1 MGSPRVQL
9 AVVTGAIF
17 FMGAGLFAAD
27 KVQELQARFDRE
39 TDAVRKAKVFEKLGD
54 AQFEEARKSGSAGD
68 YAAVGLTM
76 ESYRDDARAALD
88 ALKKSQSDADRHP
101 NGYKQLQF
109 HLHRSLRELDEILV
123 VAPPEYKPPL
133 RLVRQDLAAMN
144 DELLHMLFPRRPG
157 EQPLKPPA
165 EKQP

>member
-1 MGSPRVQL
+1 MGSPKVRL

-17 FMGAGLFAAD
+17 FMGTGLFAGD

-68 YAAVGLTM
+68 YSAVGLTM
-76 ESYRDDARAALD
+76 ENYRDDARAALD
-88 ALKKSQSDADRHP
+88 ALKKTHPDAERHP

-109 HLHRSLRELDEILV
+109 HVHRSLRELDEILV
-123 VAPPEYKPPL
+123 VSPPEYKPPL
-133 RLVRQDLAAMN
+133 RLVRQDLAAIN
-144 DELLHMLFPRRPG
+144 DELLRMLFPRRPG
-157 EQPLKPPA
+157 ERPLTPPA

>member
-1 MGSPRVQL
+1 VQL

-17 FMGAGLFAAD
+17 FMGAGLFVAD
-27 KVQELQARFDRE
+27 KVEELQARFDRE
-39 TDAVRKAKVFEKLGD
+39 TDAVRKAKVVEKLGD
-54 AQFEEARKSGSAGD
+54 AQFEEARKSGSAGN
-68 YAAVGLTM
+68 YSAVGLTM

-88 ALKKSQSDADRHP
+88 ALKKTHPDAERHP

-109 HLHRSLRELDEILV
+109 HVHRSLRELDEILV
-123 VAPPEYKPPL
+123 VSPPEYRPPL

-144 DELLHMLFPRRPG
+144 DELLRMLFPRRPG
-157 EQPLKPPA
+157 ERPLTPPA

>member
-1 MGSPRVQL
+1 MCSPRVQL

-17 FMGAGLFAAD
+17 FMGAGLFAEGR
-27 KVQELQARFDRE
+27 VQELQARFDRE

-54 AQFEEARKSGSAGD
+54 AQFEEARKSGSAGN
-68 YAAVGLTM
+68 YSAVGLTM

-88 ALKKSQSDADRHP
+88 ALKKTHPDAERHP

-109 HLHRSLRELDEILV
+109 HVHRSLRELDEILV
-123 VAPPEYKPPL
+123 VSPPEYRPPL

-157 EQPLKPPA
+157 ERPLTPPS

>member
-17 FMGAGLFAAD
+17 LMGSGLFAAD

-39 TDAVRKAKVFEKLGD
+39 ADAVRKAKVFEKLGD
-54 AQFEEARKSGSAGD
+54 AQFEEARKSGSAGN
-68 YAAVGLTM
+68 YSAVGLTM
-76 ESYRDDARAALD
+76 ERYRDDARAALD
-88 ALKKSQSDADRHP
+88 ALKKSQPDAERHP

-109 HLHRSLRELDEILV
+109 HVHRSLRELDEILV
-123 VAPPEYKPPL
+123 VAPPEYRPPL

-144 DELLHMLFPRRPG
+144 DELLRMLFPRRPG
-157 EQPLKPPA
+157 ERPIKPRS

>member
-1 MGSPRVQL
+1 MGSPRIQL

-17 FMGAGLFAAD
+17 FMGTGLFAGD
-27 KVQELQARFDRE
+27 RVQELQTRFDRE

-54 AQFEEARKSGSAGD
+54 AQFEQARKSGSAGD
-68 YAAVGLTM
+68 YSAVGLTM

-88 ALKKSQSDADRHP
+88 ALKKSQPDAERHP

-109 HLHRSLRELDEILV
+109 HMHRSLRELDEILV
-123 VAPPEYKPPL
+123 VAPPEYRPPL

-144 DELLHMLFPRRPG
+144 DELLRMLFPRRPG
-157 EQPLKPPA
+157 ERPLTPPD
-165 EKQP
+165 KRQL